1 MWVTALMTGALGLV
15 ATIRMPKEEYV
26 PVDDPRQ
33 VPDILDETD
42 EPGTYIDYDE
52 GDGEVI
58 RHYHEQ
64 PGDFI
69 NQQSWRLLM
78 HSYVAVAETC
88 SPPASF
94 RKVKDALGWHQ
105 REQKVFRD
113 MLVSAGLA
121 VVDANGVLAWTS
133 TKAQRRM
140 WLSSTP
146 FPVTAPPQQK
156 APYPTL
162 DPSPEVLEHP

>member
-1 MWVTALMTGALGLV
+1 MTGALGLV
-15 ATIRMPKEEYV
+15 ATIRMPKSDDEEEYV
-26 PVDDPRQ
+26 PADDP
-33 VPDILDETD
+33 PEDLYTD
-42 EPGTYIDYDE
+42 EDITQ
-52 GDGEVI
+52 
-58 RHYHEQ
+58 HYHEQ

-162 DPSPEVLEHP
+162 DPSPEVL